1 MDDDADDALS
11 LLTASLRGQQLL
23 QDVLAEHERPGQVEA
38 ALVGAALEV
47 HLDPALPVQVASP
60 LPARQG
66 ELKTDSQSLNGLYR

>member
-1 MDDDADDALS
+1 M
-11 LLTASLRGQQLL
+11 

-66 ELKTDSQSLNGLYR
+66 ELKTDSQSVNGL

>member
-1 MDDDADDALS
+1 M
-11 LLTASLRGQQLL
+11 

-66 ELKTDSQSLNGLYR
+66 ELKTDSQSLNGL